1 MMRKTIAL
9 PVLVIAFALSAIV
22 NGHVGE
28 VGRKFIYLPQN
39 MNNPFYTTI
48 ADTFKQVYATEGS
61 EFSALDP
68 NNDQAVQI
76 SMMEDAVT
84 KGVNAIF
91 LTPVNSAGITSGL
104 LHAQAAGVPV
114 IAIDSSM
121 EEEDLDLIVSSV
133 ASDNHFAGVLTAK
146 AMLKDFPNGAEI
158 AIIDSPIAIACVQ
171 RVEGFFEGL
180 GDKKGLFKVVSQ
192 QNGRAALEPSMAIA
206 ENVLQANPGIQA
218 FFCINDPS
226 ALGVVAVLRAANRL
240 GEVKV
245 YGVDGSPDAKVAIK
259 EGTIQSSAAQSP
271 VNMAKMTKEVADKV
285 LAGQKVE
292 KEVLIPT
299 FIIDASNVDQ
309 YGVSGWQ

>member
-1 MMRKTIAL
+1 MRKPIAL
-9 PVLVIAFALSAIV
+9 LATIMVFAFLATATV
-22 NGHVGE
+22 EAGQP
-28 VGRKFIYLPQN
+28 GRKFLYLPQN

-48 ADTFKQVYATEGS
+48 ADTFTQIYGAEGS
-61 EFSALDP
+61 EFTALDP

-84 KGVNAIF
+84 RGVSAIF

-104 LHAQAAGVPV
+104 LHAKTAGIPV

-121 EEEDLDLIVSSV
+121 EEEDLDLIISSV
-133 ASDNHFAGVLTAK
+133 ASDNHFAGVLTGK
-146 AMLKDFPNGAEI
+146 QMLKDFPNGAEI
-158 AIIDSPIAIACVQ
+158 AIIDSPIAVACVQ

-180 GDKKGLFKVVSQ
+180 GAKKDLFKVVSQ

-206 ENVLQANPGIQA
+206 ENVLQANPKVQA

-259 EGTIQSSAAQSP
+259 EGTIRSSAAQSP
-271 VNMAKMTKEVADKV
+271 VNMAKMTKEVAEKV
-285 LAGQKVE
+285 LAGQTVD

-309 YGVSGWQ
+309 YGVAGWQ